1 MNGHHHWHLSEKKG
15 LEACEGSQRAK
26 SIAGFKKKT
35 HICSRSFDSKT
46 WKINFAVRR

>member
-1 MNGHHHWHLSEKKG
+1 MIGHHHWNLKKG
-15 LEACEGSQRAK
+15 LEPCEGSQTAK

-35 HICSRSFDSKT
+35 HICSRPFDSKT